1 MKRTVMV
8 LGTAL
13 ALNAQDDSTKR
24 VEKLTRDTVVFSGA
38 GAGIAVAGGTF
49 QFIGGH
55 LLDSN
60 PMKGQPYSAE
70 AVNETTQTLADGN
83 KIVNRSSSMI
93 YRDSEGRER
102 REETMA
108 KIGPWSAD
116 GAPAKMIFISDPVAK
131 TSYSLDEKS
140 RTASRMPMAMTVTT
154 VGRGGA
160 AFSYSRSERVTGG
173 VPQVFSYETKM
184 ISPVGPAGKF
194 EKLGSQTIE
203 GVLAEGTRT
212 TTTIPAGQ
220 IGNER
225 EINIVDE
232 RWVSPELGITVMSRH
247 SDPRMGETTYKL
259 TNINRAEPPRAL
271 FEVPADY
278 TVNEPAA
285 VKRIITKDDN

>member
-116 GAPAKMIFISDPVAK
+116 GAPAKMIFISDPMAK
-131 TSYSLDEKS
+131 
-140 RTASRMPMAMTVTT
+140 TVTT

-232 RWVSPELGITVMSRH
+232 RWVSP
-247 SDPRMGETTYKL
+247 
-259 TNINRAEPPRAL
+259 
-271 FEVPADY
+271 
-278 TVNEPAA
+278 
-285 VKRIITKDDN
+285 